1 MAGEEGAEVRAR
13 PHPQAEDDLELPVWQ
28 LRSVLGTPKL
38 QAVANKA
45 RRALF
50 SKCSLQPLMSSPS
63 RTVYNGLMI
72 SSDVWLQSTTHLII
86 STKHNSIA
94 LVAT

>member
-38 QAVANKA
+38 QVVANKA

-50 SKCSLQPLMSSPS
+50 SKCNL
-63 RTVYNGLMI
+63 
-72 SSDVWLQSTTHLII
+72 
-86 STKHNSIA
+86 
-94 LVAT
+94 

>member
-1 MAGEEGAEVRAR
+1 MKVESGLVVGEVVEGEGAEVRAR

-45 RRALF
+45 PF
-50 SKCSLQPLMSSPS
+50 QY
-63 RTVYNGLMI
+63 V
-72 SSDVWLQSTTHLII
+72 HLRW
-86 STKHNSIA
+86 S
-94 LVAT
+94 